1 MNIVIC
7 DDNIEF
13 TEELNSLLIEYGD
26 ADKILDQLRV
36 RRFICILTK
45 TASVL

>member
-1 MNIVIC
+1 MEEKKILIVGI
-7 DDNIEF
+7 
-13 TEELNSLLIEYGD
+13 GD